1 MPGVIG
7 SISLATELL
16 LTCVA
21 SICVGV
27 VPTEGVEGVSAT
39 HQDGPGVHPGQHP
52 DVVLAVV
59 LTLPLDQ
66 AQLPVLITAAP
77 VNSLQYFL
85 LLLGLTCNITAA
97 PVNSLQYVY
106 Y

>member
-16 LTCVA
+16 LNCVA

-27 VPTEGVEGVSAT
+27 VPTEGVEGVGAA
-39 HQDGPGVHPGQHP
+39 HQDGPGVNPGQHP
-52 DVVLAVV
+52 DVVLAVI
-59 LTLPLDQ
+59 LPLPLDQ
-66 AQLPVLITAAP
+66 AQLPVLITTAP
-77 VNSLQYFL
+77 
-85 LLLGLTCNITAA
+85 G
-97 PVNSLQYVY
+97 NSLQYVY